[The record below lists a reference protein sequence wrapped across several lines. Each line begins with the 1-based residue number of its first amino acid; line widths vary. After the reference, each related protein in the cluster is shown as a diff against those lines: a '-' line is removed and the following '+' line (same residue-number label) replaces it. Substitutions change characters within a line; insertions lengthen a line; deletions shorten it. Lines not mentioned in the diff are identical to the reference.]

1 VTASQSPRDERGL
14 FLSVFRARCAVEGFL
29 WACDFRAMDN
39 LTANLEFE
47 PPRLVIFDC
56 DGTLVDSQHHIVA
69 AMHSA
74 FGAHGLALPDPDCI
88 RRTVGLPLATAI
100 ESLLLPGGPT
110 LAAVVEAYK
119 EAAIAQRLAPDHC
132 EPLFPGLVETLDRL
146 EMAGFLLGIATGKA
160 RRGLDFTLAT
170 HNLVGRFVTLQ
181 TNDVVAA
188 GKPAPD
194 MVIQAMVETGAV
206 PASTVVIGDTTYDI
220 EMARNAGVPAIG
232 VAWGYHDENVLSKAG
247 ALHII
252 NNFGEL
258 PDLVNQ
264 LMGGAVCVR

>member
-1 VTASQSPRDERGL
+1 
-14 FLSVFRARCAVEGFL
+14 
-29 WACDFRAMDN
+29 
-39 LTANLEFE
+39 
-47 PPRLVIFDC
+47 
-56 DGTLVDSQHHIVA
+56 
-69 AMHSA
+69 
-74 FGAHGLALPDPDCI
+74 
-88 RRTVGLPLATAI
+88 
-100 ESLLLPGGPT
+100 

>member
-1 VTASQSPRDERGL
+1 MASGAPRNQWGL
-14 FLSVFRARCAVEGFL
+14 FLSVFRARCAVEGIVR
-29 WACDFRAMDN
+29 ACDSLKMEKLITD
-39 LTANLEFE
+39 FE

-74 FGAHGLALPDPDCI
+74 FGAHGLVLPEAERV

-100 ESLLLPGGPT
+100 ESLLPPGGPT
-110 LAAVVEAYK
+110 LAAVVESYK
-119 EAAIAQRLAPDHC
+119 QAAIAQRLVPDHC

-146 EMAGFLLGIATGKA
+146 ETAGFLLGIATGKA

-194 MVIQAMVETGAV
+194 MVLQAMAETGAV
-206 PASTVVIGDTTYDI
+206 PVSTVVVGDTTYDI

-232 VAWGYHDENVLSKAG
+232 VAWGYHDEDVLWDAG
-247 ALHII
+247 ASHII
-252 NNFGEL
+252 NGFHEL
-258 PDLVNQ
+258 PDLVNKM
-264 LMGGAVCVR
+264 MGGAICAR

>member
-1 VTASQSPRDERGL
+1 VTASRSPRDERGL

-100 ESLLLPGGPT
+100 ESLLPPGGPT